1 MSTLL
6 EIQEAAD
13 HLTLEEREGL
23 IAHLLAGM
31 PSAPIGAD
39 DEEANRRDIE
49 MDSGKVKPLSHAEFL
64 AEIDRR

>member
-31 PSAPIGAD
+31 PAAPMGAD
-39 DEEANRRDIE
+39 DDEANQRDME
-49 MDSGKVKPLSHAEFL
+49 MDSGKAKPLSHAEFL
-64 AEIDRR
+64 AAVDRR